1 MPPTNNDLSKKIT
14 RASTALSKLEKKL
27 DPKKATDK
35 QKLAILKAKQK
46 LAIKKQEMLAANI
59 VESGKQYEAVTL
71 ALDDASDQMEKTIED
86 LSKLANTLKTIGA
99 AIDLLMKFKPA

>member
-1 MPPTNNDLSKKIT
+1 MPTTTNEISRKIT
-14 RASTALSKLEKKL
+14 RASTTLSKLEKKL

-59 VESGKQYEAVTL
+59 AESGKKYETVTQ

-86 LSKLANTLKTIGA
+86 LSKLAETLKTIGA

>member
-1 MPPTNNDLSKKIT
+1 MPTTTNEISRKII

-35 QKLAILKAKQK
+35 QKLAILKAKQS

-59 VESGKQYEAVTL
+59 AESGKKYEAVTQ

-86 LSKLANTLKTIGA
+86 LSKLAETLKTIGT
-99 AIDLLMKFKPA
+99 AIDLLMKFKPT

>member
-1 MPPTNNDLSKKIT
+1 MPTPTNDLSKKIT
-14 RASTALSKLEKKL
+14 RASAALSKLEKKL

-35 QKLAILKAKQK
+35 QKLTILKAKQK

-71 ALDDASDQMEKTIED
+71 ALDDATDQMEKTIED
-86 LSKLANTLKTIGA
+86 LSKLAETLKTIGA